1 VKFGPKPAFLHPYH
15 LSGREMAQIQPPT
28 HTLDPK
34 LINFYAEVFHMLFL
48 TSLNHSKSKKDE
60 VRFRDEIW
68 PGMVGLTDG
77 LAYNLCNLCS
87 TRPWLKP
94 REYPEEVD

>member
-1 VKFGPKPAFLHPYH
+1 
-15 LSGREMAQIQPPT
+15 MAQIQPPT

-68 PGMVGLTDG
+68 KGMVGLM
-77 LAYNLCNLCS
+77 
-87 TRPWLKP
+87 
-94 REYPEEVD
+94 